1 MNCGFKIKDD
11 IVYREEIFSVD
22 DEAVSV
28 KETPVMDK
36 ETFIK
41 CFTLWVQD
49 PVEEFYN
56 KLP

>member
-1 MNCGFKIKDD
+1 MNCGFEIKND
-11 IVYREEIFSVD
+11 IVYRKEIFSVD
-22 DEAVSV
+22 SEAVSV

-41 CFTLWVQD
+41 CFTLWVQT
-49 PVEEFYN
+49 PIEEFYN

>member
-1 MNCGFKIKDD
+1 MNCEFKIKDD
-11 IVYREEIFSVD
+11 TVYREEIFPAVD
-22 DEAVSV
+22 GFVSV

-41 CFTLWVQD
+41 CFRLWAQD
-49 PVEEFYN
+49 PFEEFYN